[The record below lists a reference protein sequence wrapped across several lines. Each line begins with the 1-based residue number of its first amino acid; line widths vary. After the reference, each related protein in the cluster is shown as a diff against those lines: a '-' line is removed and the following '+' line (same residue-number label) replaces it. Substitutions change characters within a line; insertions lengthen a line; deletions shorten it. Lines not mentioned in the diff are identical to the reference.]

1 MAFQIKDK
9 CSQIYD
15 KDISGRIKKLSKSL
29 PETYNRVLS
38 RIVEKGNAEVAKEVF
53 LWMAIAR
60 RPMLLEELREAIA
73 VEVLQ
78 SYSNP
83 QRHVNGMSQILSWCG
98 NLIVLDEDD
107 GTIQFTHQMVKR
119 ERCVTYLNFNDFKT
133 KLIKQQKLLSL
144 LTPELILRASLTQGR
159 NSRITSIWEKV
170 ARFRGRR
177 RGHSPDSRTMLTK
190 EVLQKG
196 FGDAV
201 WLICVLQ

>member
-15 KDISGRIKKLSKSL
+15 KDIRGRIKKLSKSL

-38 RIVEKGNAEVAKEVF
+38 RIVEKGNAEVAKKVF

-60 RPMLLEELREAIA
+60 RPMLIEELREAIA

-98 NLIVLDEDD
+98 NLIVLDEED
-107 GTIQFTHQMVKR
+107 GTVQFTHQTVKM
-119 ERCVTYLNFNDFKT
+119 F
-133 KLIKQQKLLSL
+133 LLDSFRDQAFAEFHFRK
-144 LTPELILRASLTQGR
+144 PEIDHYAGEMRDLSEL
-159 NSRITSIWEKV
+159 
-170 ARFRGRR
+170 
-177 RGHSPDSRTMLTK
+177 
-190 EVLQKG
+190 
-196 FGDAV
+196 
-201 WLICVLQ
+201 